1 MNVDVVLAN
10 SDRVTL
16 RVGDTFLLDDFIA
29 GYGEDVDREIVRA
42 WWAWRCLVV
51 IRWLSENGYGSP
63 EALPETA
70 VLRSLAG

>member
-1 MNVDVVLAN
+1 MSHVWVVPPSLT
-10 SDRVTL
+10 SRW
-16 RVGDTFLLDDFIA
+16 LDDFIA

-70 VLRSLAG
+70 ILRSLAG